1 MNATPALAK
10 PALAA
15 DAAAAASAVAHS
27 SLRSYLLEA
36 KYECL
41 RLLRTPSFALPSLLF
56 PPLFYLLFGVLLSKS
71 NGDAARYLLATYG
84 VFGVMGVGLF
94 AFGVTVALE
103 REQGFLIYKR
113 ALPMPPGAY
122 LSAKMAM
129 MILFAALISLLLG
142 TLAAVVGGVELRASQ
157 WLLLFVVTVMGALP
171 FAALG
176 LFIGSMIG
184 GQGAPAVV
192 NILYLPMAFLS
203 GLWLPLK
210 LLPAWIAKLAP
221 VWPSYHHSQI
231 ALKVIGMDA
240 GGSLALH
247 LGVLAA
253 VTVLFFLLARRRL
266 AA

>member
-1 MNATPALAK
+1 MNAISTTADMR
-10 PALAA
+10 AA
-15 DAAAAASAVAHS
+15 RHS
-27 SLRSYLLEA
+27 PFRSYRLEA
-36 KYECL
+36 KYEFL

-56 PPLFYLLFGVLLSKS
+56 PCLFYVLFGVLLNTS

-94 AFGVTVALE
+94 AFGVTVAME
-103 REQGFLIYKR
+103 REQGFLVYKR

-122 LSAKMAM
+122 LFAKMVMAMVFAM
-129 MILFAALISLLLG
+129 MISLLLA
-142 TLAAVVGGVELRASQ
+142 TLAATVGNVELRASQ
-157 WLLLFVVTVMGALP
+157 WLLLSLVNVIGVLP

-176 LFIGSMIG
+176 LYIGTLVG

-210 LLPAWIAKLAP
+210 LLPAWIAQFAP

-247 LGVLAA
+247 LGVLFG
-253 VTVLFFLLARRRL
+253 VTVLFFALARRRL
-266 AA
+266 NA

>member
-1 MNATPALAK
+1 MKTISTPA
-10 PALAA
+10 
-15 DAAAAASAVAHS
+15 DVRAASVRAASHS
-27 SLRSYLLEA
+27 SMRSYLLEA
-36 KYECL
+36 RYELL

-56 PPLFYLLFGVLLSKS
+56 PCLFYVLFGVLLNRS

-94 AFGVTVALE
+94 AFGVTVAME
-103 REQGFLIYKR
+103 REQGLLIYKR

-122 LSAKMAM
+122 LFAKMAM
-129 MILFAALISLLLG
+129 AIAFAMMISLLLA
-142 TLAAVVGGVELRASQ
+142 TLAATLGGVELHASQ
-157 WLLLFVVTVMGALP
+157 WLLLWVVNVVGVLP

-176 LFIGSMIG
+176 LFIGTLVG

-192 NILYLPMAFLS
+192 NLLYLPMAFLS

-240 GGSLALH
+240 GGYVGLH
-247 LGVLAA
+247 LGVLLG

>member
-1 MNATPALAK
+1 MNAIS
-10 PALAA
+10 
-15 DAAAAASAVAHS
+15 ASAEVRAAAHS
-27 SLRSYLLEA
+27 SVQSYLLEA
-36 KYECL
+36 RYEFL

-56 PPLFYLLFGVLLSKS
+56 PALFYLLFGVLLNKS
-71 NGDAARYLLATYG
+71 HGDAARYLLATYG

-94 AFGVTVALE
+94 AFGVTVAIE
-103 REQGFLIYKR
+103 REQGFLVYKR

-122 LSAKMAM
+122 LFAKMAM
-129 MILFAALISLLLG
+129 AMLFATIISLLLA
-142 TLAAVVGGVELRASQ
+142 TLAATVGGVELRLSQ
-157 WLLLFVVTVMGALP
+157 WLLLWAVNVAGVLP

-176 LFIGSMIG
+176 LYIGSLVG

-192 NILYLPMAFLS
+192 NLLYLPMAFLS

-221 VWPSYHHSQI
+221 LWPSYHHSQI

-247 LGVLAA
+247 LGVLAGI
-253 VTVLFFLLARRRL
+253 TVLFFALARRRL

>member
-1 MNATPALAK
+1 MNPIVTPADVR
-10 PALAA
+10 AA
-15 DAAAAASAVAHS
+15 AHS
-27 SLRSYLLEA
+27 SMRSYLLEA
-36 KYECL
+36 KYELL

-56 PPLFYLLFGVLLSKS
+56 PCLFYVLFGVLLNTS

-94 AFGVTVALE
+94 AFGVTVAME
-103 REQGFLIYKR
+103 REQGLLIYKR

-122 LSAKMAM
+122 LFAKMAM
-129 MILFAALISLLLG
+129 AMAMAMVFAMMISLLLA
-142 TLAAVVGGVELRASQ
+142 TLAAALGGVELRASQ
-157 WLLLFVVTVMGALP
+157 WLLLWVVNVFGVLS

-176 LFIGSMIG
+176 LFIGTLVS

-192 NILYLPMAFLS
+192 NLLYLPMAFLS

-231 ALKVIGMDA
+231 ALKLIGMDA
-240 GGSLALH
+240 GGSAAVY
-247 LGVLAA
+247 LGVL
-253 VTVLFFLLARRRL
+253 VGITMVFFLLAHRRL

>member
-1 MNATPALAK
+1 MNAISTS
-10 PALAA
+10 A
-15 DAAAAASAVAHS
+15 DVRATAHS
-27 SLRSYLLEA
+27 TIRSYLLEA
-36 KYECL
+36 KYEFL

-56 PPLFYLLFGVLLSKS
+56 PCLFYVLFGVLLNRSS
-71 NGDAARYLLATYG
+71 GDAARYLLATYG

-94 AFGVTVALE
+94 AFGVTVAME

-122 LSAKMAM
+122 LFAKMAM
-129 MILFAALISLLLG
+129 AMLFAMMISLLLA
-142 TLAAVVGGVELRASQ
+142 TLAATLGGVELQASQ
-157 WLLLFVVTVMGALP
+157 WLLLWVVNVVGVLP

-176 LFIGSMIG
+176 LYIGSLVG

-192 NILYLPMAFLS
+192 NLLYLPMAFLS

-247 LGVLAA
+247 LGVLFG
-253 VTVLFFLLARRRL
+253 VTTLFFALARRRL
-266 AA
+266 SA